1 MPEIKNPVLPTENF
15 NRHWDQRRYAN
26 FRDRVKSYA
35 ATAKQAKAE
44 QSGEKAIKLWQELFG
59 ETFGKG
65 SSSGGGTG
73 QQQRR
78 REAAVAATEVRA
90 LVPLVSQRPPR
101 LSPVARGRRR
111 NEAHEFG

>member
-44 QSGEKAIKLWQELFG
+44 QSGEKATKKWQDLFG
-59 ETFGKG
+59 ESFGKS

-73 QQQRR
+73 SNSAGGGRNSSHGGTGPGATGI
-78 REAAVAATEVRA
+78 AAPAA
-90 LVPLVSQRPPR
+90 SI
-101 LSPVARGRRR
+101 PVARGRRR